1 VKVSIVLSSFKDK
14 ETLITALIY
23 AAFMTISAKNEANL
37 ILLNDGV
44 KYAEKDYINKVYID
58 EKIKK
63 TFYYQSSIDLSKI
76 KNALEFIRYLK
87 KNFNFNV
94 KLCNTSAILYGI
106 SETLA
111 SKEKISEEFEP
122 TTIYDIYITI
132 RTSDLCIYL

>member
-44 KYAEKDYINKVYID
+44 KYAEKDYIDKVYID

-63 TFYYQSSIDLSKI
+63 TFYYQSSIR
-76 KNALEFIRYLK
+76 FIE
-87 KNFNFNV
+87 N
-94 KLCNTSAILYGI
+94 
-106 SETLA
+106 
-111 SKEKISEEFEP
+111 
-122 TTIYDIYITI
+122 
-132 RTSDLCIYL
+132 